1 MKNKLLSEKHI
12 AGLTEAHKEAEA
24 AFNKQK
30 ESIETIDAEIV
41 ALGESMAAI
50 TKVKAAL
57 EELLKESLGG
67 STTEAEYKEAISK
80 ELEVAKAAVTAS
92 EKTINSYKKQLAQI
106 EEGTYT
112 DQMYIEYKKVL
123 LDEATKAY
131 EAAKVV
137 YEDAQARLQ
146 AVIEKLTKASAE

>member
-1 MKNKLLSEKHI
+1 MLRLQHW
-12 AGLTEAHKEAEA
+12 A
-24 AFNKQK
+24 
-30 ESIETIDAEIV
+30 
-41 ALGESMAAI
+41 
-50 TKVKAAL
+50 KVW
-57 EELLKESLGG
+57 
-67 STTEAEYKEAISK
+67 
-80 ELEVAKAAVTAS
+80 LEVAKAAVTAS

>member
-1 MKNKLLSEKHI
+1 MMLKSLKQKI
-12 AGLTEAHKEAEA
+12 AKVG
-24 AFNKQK
+24 KQK

>member
-1 MKNKLLSEKHI
+1 MQESTQVIKDQITALKSSRTSIINIKNYLVQLISDAIPGDASTAQEFKDYVIGELDKVNADIIAIEKDINKL
-12 AGLTEAHKEAEA
+12 
-24 AFNKQK
+24 
-30 ESIETIDAEIV
+30 
-41 ALGESMAAI
+41 
-50 TKVKAAL
+50 
-57 EELLKESLGG
+57 
-67 STTEAEYKEAISK
+67 
-80 ELEVAKAAVTAS
+80 
-92 EKTINSYKKQLAQI
+92 KKQLAQI

>member
-1 MKNKLLSEKHI
+1 
-12 AGLTEAHKEAEA
+12 
-24 AFNKQK
+24 
-30 ESIETIDAEIV
+30 
-41 ALGESMAAI
+41 MAAI

-112 DQMYIEYKKVL
+112 DQMYIEYKK
-123 LDEATKAY
+123 Y
-131 EAAKVV
+131 FWM
-137 YEDAQARLQ
+137 
-146 AVIEKLTKASAE
+146 KLPKLMKQRKLFMKTLRPDCRQLSKN

>member
-1 MKNKLLSEKHI
+1 
-12 AGLTEAHKEAEA
+12 
-24 AFNKQK
+24 
-30 ESIETIDAEIV
+30 
-41 ALGESMAAI
+41 MAAI

-146 AVIEKLTKASAE
+146 AVVEKLTKASAE